1 MSVIYEA
8 MNNRYFCGLPP
19 VSLNFISGGFFVFI
33 VCLGIRVARA
43 PEIDLKVANTQLVVG
58 STADKL
64 TELAQKLE
72 VQSEVIKQKDEAYK
86 QLQLTYEQSLER
98 VQEDRR
104 LSAAFE
110 KVEKLPEIQN
120 IDQIQQEI
128 SKTEENLT
136 EVLNE

>member
-1 MSVIYEA
+1 

-43 PEIDLKVANTQLVVG
+43 PEIGLKVANTQLVVG
-58 STADKL
+58 NSADRL
-64 TELAQKLE
+64 TELAQRLE
-72 VQSEVIKQKDEAYK
+72 AQTQAIKQRDEAYK
-86 QLQLTYEQSLER
+86 QLQAAYEQSLKR
-98 VQEDRR
+98 VQEDRK

-136 EVLNE
+136 EVLTE